1 MKKQFL
7 LRGLIMLLGLMMLV
21 ACGKKTDKDVI
32 KEMEKTF
39 NGLSDYQADAK
50 MTMNTGLEEQIY
62 EVSIWH
68 KKEDYYRISLSSPE
82 RENTGQIILKN
93 KDGVFVLTPT
103 LNKSYKFQTDWPDN
117 TSQPY
122 LYESLL
128 NDITTDEDVQFET
141 TDTHFIFTTKTNYQS
156 NQNLPYQ
163 KVYID
168 KKLYTPTHV
177 HVLDRDHKP
186 LVQVE
191 FTQFSLNNNLTVED
205 FSLEKNKQE
214 ENIETETLAE
224 NELATSPPL
233 AVFFPLYTAGSELEE
248 MKEVSLERGERVIM
262 TFSGDKNFTLVQ
274 EKQHTIPAMT
284 YPEQVS
290 GDLVNLGFAMGALA
304 PNKLEWVYNGT
315 EFLLASEELTRSEL
329 IEVAQSVQGKAAK

>member
-1 MKKQFL
+1 MASRKENLKSLYFVIVHRTFRCTITRITRTREICHIKKQFL
-7 LRGLIMLLGLMMLV
+7 LRGLIMLLGHMMLV

-50 MTMNTGLEEQIY
+50 MTLNTGLEEQIY

-103 LNKSYKFQTDWPDN
+103 LNKSYKYQTDWHDN

-205 FSLEKNKQE
+205 FSLEKKKQE
-214 ENIETETLAE
+214 ENIETETLVE

-248 MKEVSLERGERVIM
+248 MKEFSLERGERVIM
-262 TFSGDKNFTLVQ
+262 TF
-274 EKQHTIPAMT
+274 
-284 YPEQVS
+284 
-290 GDLVNLGFAMGALA
+290 
-304 PNKLEWVYNGT
+304 
-315 EFLLASEELTRSEL
+315 
-329 IEVAQSVQGKAAK
+329 